1 MRGWPAATIAFYG
14 PDAKRATKV
23 AVGIVMRDEDEPREM
38 RDWST
43 ATGDVRN
50 NAAIATEIL
59 GFIEKHGALSII
71 MTDRIIGCPHQT
83 GIDYEGDWCPDPAC
97 AYWYKRDRFTGELIQ

>member
-1 MRGWPAATIAFYG
+1 
-14 PDAKRATKV
+14 
-23 AVGIVMRDEDEPREM
+23 M

-50 NAAIATEIL
+50 NAAIATEML

-97 AYWYKRDRFTGELIQ
+97 AYWYKRDRFTGGSSSPTWGTAAYRMNMRRLAATCWLAVVVSK